1 MVFPSYII
9 VALKKIA
16 DFISYLFFT
25 AVTYRLKC
33 RGYFV
38 YGFMHRGKGLLKALV
53 IDSLSLKISLRQIV
67 KISEGLLSTTTNYR
81 LSSRW

>member
-1 MVFPSYII
+1 M

-16 DFISYLFFT
+16 DFMIYLFFT
-25 AVTYRLKC
+25 VVTYRLKC

-38 YGFMHRGKGLLKALV
+38 YGFMQKGKGLLRALV

-67 KISEGLLSTTTNYR
+67 KISEGLLNTTTNYR
-81 LSSRW
+81 LSSR